1 MTDMLPE
8 PPYLYDDPRLL
19 YDEQCLFYDGQGYDE
34 VCLAGP
40 PVVVVRPFGG
50 AGSGSAGRRRYDKKL
65 PYINLFIQAQLLQV
79 NDEFFEEKAK
89 VIRFTGED
97 SPISIF
103 INNIQLDTRHPYV
116 SGEIKKLIDESPG
129 DLTASVKFLENIREK
144 SDEEVIAQNLK
155 SNLTD
160 VKVEIVEPFTDI
172 KVKAELVKEEPEVSL
187 TVTLIKKGDT

>member
-1 MTDMLPE
+1 MTDLLPE

-19 YDEQCLFYDGQGYDE
+19 YDEQCLFYDGAGYDE

-50 AGSGSAGRRRYDKKL
+50 VGSSAGRRKYDKKL

-79 NDEFFEEKAK
+79 NDEFFDEKQK
-89 VIRFTGED
+89 IIRFTGED

-103 INNIQLDTRHPYV
+103 INKVQLDTRYPYV
-116 SGEIKKLIDESPG
+116 SGEIKKLIEEEKS
-129 DLTASVKFLENIREK
+129 DLNASIEFLEKIQEK
-144 SDEEVIAQNLK
+144 SDEEIIAQNLK

-160 VKVEIVEPFTDI
+160 VKVEIVEPFADI
-172 KVKAELVKEEPEVSL
+172 RVKAELVKEEPEVSL